1 MCKITL
7 PNEFK
12 DNLRKAAED
21 YIRNYQASKTSKD
34 LLRPPLLC
42 FTDADSERF
51 VEIAKIVDGH
61 VLPRD
66 VLPSAKTVITIFL
79 PISATAAADNEDGL
93 LGSKEWLEAFDL
105 LEPLNG
111 QFAQFIASEII
122 ATGYEAAVPVRG
134 AHRKLPVR
142 NREMVAETRRVG
154 GRARNFWNQQYAY
167 NQIGLRRKALL
178 ACNVG

>member
-12 DNLRKAAED
+12 DNLRKTAED
-21 YIRNYQASKTSKD
+21 YIRNYQESRTSKD
-34 LLRPPLLC
+34 LLRTPLLW
-42 FTDADSERF
+42 FADADSKRF
-51 VEIAKIVDGH
+51 VEITKIVDGH
-61 VLPRD
+61 VLPHNI
-66 VLPSAKTVITIFL
+66 LQSAKTVISIFL

-122 ATGYEAAVPVRG
+122 ATGYDAAVPSAELIGNYLSGTAKWSQR
-134 AHRKLPVR
+134 H
-142 NREMVAETRRVG
+142 VAW
-154 GRARNFWNQQYAY
+154 AA
-167 NQIGLRRKALL
+167 GLGTFGTI
-178 ACNVG
+178 C